1 MSAGLILGLA
11 ASALLLGFAF
21 KALMPSA
28 SVSRE
33 DNWIGDGSGADSPFG
48 NASASDSCGSDG
60 GGDCGGGGD

>member
-1 MSAGLILGLA
+1 MGLVFGIA
-11 ASALLLGFAF
+11 ATALLVGFSV

-33 DNWIGDGSGADSPFG
+33 DNWIGDGSGADFPSG
-48 NASASDSCGSDG
+48 NVSASQSCGNDG